1 MSLYLCDLGGG
12 FEIFQDSDGYGFTQ
26 DSVLLANLANL
37 APNDNVLDLGSGS
50 GVLGFLA
57 LRKKHVKS
65 VVGLELQP
73 SACDMCLKSIEK
85 NSMQDKFKVICGD
98 VLDFK
103 KHLKHGEFS
112 KVLCN
117 PPYFKQVQATDER
130 STSRQESTA
139 SLADFVKAASFSLK
153 YGGEL
158 WIVLKVDRL
167 SSLFAALGENR
178 LEPKLMWLVYPKP
191 SLDVD
196 TVIVK
201 AKKGGKVGLETKTLY
216 VQDDEGNYTEQFN
229 ALYR

>member
-1 MSLYLCDLGGG
+1 MSLYLTDLGGG
-12 FEIFQDSDGYGFTQ
+12 LEIYQDSDGYGFTQ
-26 DSVLLANLANL
+26 DSVLLANLATL
-37 APNDNVLDLGSGS
+37 TPKDTVLDLGSGS

-57 LRKKHVKS
+57 LHKKHVRS

-73 SACDMCLKSIEK
+73 SACEMCEKSIER
-85 NSMQDKFKVICGD
+85 NSLQDRFRVVCGE

-103 KHLKHGEFS
+103 KHMRHGEFS

-117 PPYFKQVQATDER
+117 PPYFKQVAATDER
-130 STSRQESTA
+130 SLSRQESTA
-139 SLADFVKAASFSLK
+139 TLADFVKAASFALK
-153 YGGEL
+153 YGGEF

-167 SSLFAALGENR
+167 SSLFAALGENK

>member
-1 MSLYLCDLGGG
+1 MSLYLADLGHGI
-12 FEIFQDSDGYGFTQ
+12 EIYQDTDGYGFTQ

-37 APNDNVLDLGSGS
+37 NGKDTVLDLGSGS

-57 LRKKHVKS
+57 IAKKHVKK

-73 SACDMCLKSIEK
+73 AVADMCKKSVEH
-85 NSMQDKFKVICGD
+85 NRLQDRFEVRVGD
-98 VLDFK
+98 VKDCK
-103 KHLKHGEFS
+103 KMLKHGEFS
-112 KVLCN
+112 KVVCN
-117 PPYFKQVQATDER
+117 PPYFTQTDATDER
-130 STSRQESTA
+130 SASRQESTA
-139 SLADFVKAASFSLK
+139 TLDDFVSAASFSLK
-153 YGGEL
+153 FGGEL
-158 WIVLKVDRL
+158 WIVIKIDRL
-167 SSLFAALGENR
+167 SALFSALGANK

-216 VQDDEGNYTEQFN
+216 VMDDDGNYTEAFN